1 MSQSI
6 FGGLTS
12 YEGQSLNDI
21 QNDINEWYKYTEKTK
36 NFLNE
41 KIEYLKSQN
50 YFNRIYD
57 DFRLTLL
64 SSINQQNTNLH
75 DFEIILTSIENNTIT
90 EKEVNLLNNIGIR
103 AYKFNTEYGKTYKE
117 NDSWK
122 DYGDT
127 LFGIVEDLYSHGRDY
142 FVSIEDASNAAL
154 RLKDYITTQ
163 PTSNSNSI
171 GQIIYGNNGIIAG
184 TNSGNIVQ
192 NNTYNN
198 SDFHN
203 DIKSAIEEINK
214 STDIDSCHKIYVNTL
229 LNDTINALDEDDKDK
244 QNTCKGSLKG
254 FLAGIGDKGLKII
267 SILSSFASIAS
278 FFGISI

>member
-21 QNDINEWYKYTEKTK
+21 QNDINEWYKYTAETK
-36 NFLNE
+36 DFLSE
-41 KIEYLKSQN
+41 RIEYLKSRN
-50 YFNRIYD
+50 YLNRIYD
-57 DFRLTLL
+57 DFKLTLL
-64 SSINQQNTNLH
+64 SSITQQNTNLH
-75 DFEIILTSIENNTIT
+75 DFKIILTSIENNTIT
-90 EKEVNLLNNIGIR
+90 EKEVSLLNNIGRR
-103 AYKFNTEYGKTYKE
+103 ASKFNTEYGKTYKE
-117 NDSWK
+117 SESWK

-127 LFGIVEDLYSHGRDY
+127 WFNLVEEMYSHGRDY
-142 FVSIEDASNAAL
+142 FVSIQDASNAAL

-163 PTSNSNSI
+163 PTSNSNSVE
-171 GQIIYGNNGIIAG
+171 QIIYGNSGIIAG
-184 TNSGNIVQ
+184 TNSGNMVQ
-192 NNTYNN
+192 NNNYNN
-198 SDFHN
+198 SDLHN

-214 STDIDSCHKIYVNTL
+214 STDIDSCHKDYVNTL
-229 LNDTINALDEDDKDK
+229 LNDTINALNKNDKDQ

-278 FFGISI
+278 FFGI